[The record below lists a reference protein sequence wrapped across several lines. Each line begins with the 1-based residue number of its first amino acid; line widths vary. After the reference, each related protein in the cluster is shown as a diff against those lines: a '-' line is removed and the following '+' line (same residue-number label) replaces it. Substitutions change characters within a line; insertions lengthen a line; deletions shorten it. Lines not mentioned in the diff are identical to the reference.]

1 MNMQAQNCCT
11 HKSMSWGAILTGA
24 LVALGLTF
32 LFNLLTIAI
41 GLSLFTQNADGAKVL
56 TFAGYAWVL
65 IGGYIILF
73 IAGWIAGRL
82 VHHHCRLHWC
92 NGVLHGF
99 VTWTLYLILSMLVLA
114 HMATPASVALLR
126 TTFVSV
132 TEYDQPTQSDTT
144 ATSGTVS
151 ETKIAHKAGHVALG
165 SFFIFLV
172 GAFGCAVGAAYGIR
186 ECRKEC
192 EANNLGKY
200 PPSSTPTL

>member
-32 LFNLLTIAI
+32 LFNLLTIAV
-41 GLSLFTQNADGAKVL
+41 GLSLFTQNADGAKAL

-73 IAGWIAGRL
+73 ISGWVAGRL
-82 VHHHCRLHWC
+82 IHHHCRLHWC

-99 VTWTLYLILSMLVLA
+99 VTWTFYLILSMLVLA
-114 HMATPASVALLR
+114 HMATPASVSLLR

-132 TEYDQPTQSDTT
+132 TEYDQPTPQERAAASSTT
-144 ATSGTVS
+144 T
-151 ETKIAHKAGHVALG
+151 ETKAHRAGLAALG

-172 GAFGCAVGAAYGIR
+172 GAFGCSAGAAYGIR

-192 EANNLGKY
+192 EANSGAKY
-200 PPSSTPTL
+200 PNSPTPTI